1 MLNLKVRLRN
11 PVFWLTAIP
20 AIAACVYTILG
31 LFGIVPAIAED
42 ALVNAL
48 SAIIAALATLGV
60 LIDPTTSGIKDSKQA
75 MEYIVPKSD
84 KGKVDENDIN
94 E

>member
-20 AIAACVYTILG
+20 AVAACVYTILG
-31 LFGIVPAIAED
+31 LFGIVPTISED

-48 SAIIAALATLGV
+48 SAIVTALATLGV
-60 LIDPTTSGIKDSKQA
+60 LIDPTTSGVKDSEQA
-75 MEYIVPKSD
+75 MNYAVPKSD
-84 KGKVDENDIN
+84 KGKVDEDVN